1 MAPEPISRVA
11 DPMAGRVIAAQDW
24 RDVSF
29 VHWRADPDAVRQ
41 LLPHGVEP
49 DVFDGSTWVGL
60 IAFRLERARV
70 WRLPPVPYVG
80 TFTEVNVRL
89 LTVDSRGRR
98 AVAFRSLEASR
109 LPAVLAARAMFSL
122 PYRWSRTAQRRV
134 GGVVE
139 YASRRHLGVGRLNLR
154 VEPDP
159 ASRVD
164 DDLSTFLTARWALV
178 QTRFGRTMRLPN
190 THEPWLLHPSRLV
203 SLREDLLDGAGLPK
217 LSRRPPDS
225 VLFSPGVSARFGT
238 PVA

>member
-11 DPMAGRVIAAQDW
+11 DPLAGRVMAAQDW

-29 VHWRADPDAVRQ
+29 VHWRADPDEVRP

-70 WRLPPVPYVG
+70 RRLPPLPYVG

-89 LTVDSRGRR
+89 LTVDPGGRR
-98 AVAFRSLEASR
+98 AVAFHSLEASR
-109 LPAVLAARAMFSL
+109 LAAVLAARAMFSL

-139 YASRRHLGVGRLNLR
+139 YASRRHLGTGRFNLR

-159 ASRVD
+159 TNQVD

-178 QTRFGRTMRLPN
+178 QRRLGRTLRMPN
-190 THEPWLLHPSRLV
+190 THEPWTLHPARV
-203 SLREDLLDGAGLPK
+203 VALREDLLAGAGLPT
-217 LSRRPPDS
+217 LSQRPPDS